1 MAALIL
7 SACAG
12 SSRTPTSSQSSCAH
26 QGRHALA
33 FAGCMRSHGVPAY
46 RDPQVLLVVH
56 QSTSRVGVAPWRR
69 KATGCRPGPRL
80 IAEVAAVLLFPLRR
94 GTALPTTLAL
104 QRAASGSPVGVL
116 VVPDTQ
122 PLARR

>member
-80 IAEVAAVLLFPLRR
+80 IAEVAAVLLFLSDEARR
-94 GTALPTTLAL
+94 C
-104 QRAASGSPVGVL
+104 RRRSPCNARQAG
-116 VVPDTQ
+116 P
-122 PLARR
+122 PLASWSSRTRSR